1 MGEADDKGSEVFL
14 RGRKGIVWAVK
25 FFFRGSKLMIWASRN
40 VMEKVIKGKEGER
53 QACCR

>member
-14 RGRKGIVWAVK
+14 RGRKRIVWAVK